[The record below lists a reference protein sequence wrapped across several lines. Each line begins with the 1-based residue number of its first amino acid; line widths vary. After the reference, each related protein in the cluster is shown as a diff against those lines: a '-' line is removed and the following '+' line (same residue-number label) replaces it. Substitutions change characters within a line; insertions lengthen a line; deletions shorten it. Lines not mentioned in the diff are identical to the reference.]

1 MSSFTTDTLP
11 ARPAP
16 TTPPRQFAPLR
27 AIRRA
32 VRTPKGL
39 MTLVLLGLLALA
51 TVHAGVGLVAPGLLA
66 AVGIAAAL
74 DFALLWLTRGKP
86 EWPSGAALT
95 ALFVGLILDPN
106 TPAYIIACTAVLAVN
121 SKYLLRTRW
130 ANIFNPAAIALI
142 ANYYLFGSGQSWWGA
157 LPDLPAPF
165 VLALLAGVV
174 FIAQRIKTLP
184 MVLTFLGVYFALF
197 TVATFLRD
205 PSQIAEIFRAPDANA
220 ALFFAGFML
229 TDPPTSPTR
238 PRDQVVYALI
248 VAVASGGLYLAFGV
262 LWFLPGALLLG
273 NLVEAIRRVIAS
285 RRRKGN
291 ARPASG
297 MAAGRRM
304 AR

>member
-16 TTPPRQFAPLR
+16 SARQFAPLR

-51 TVHAGVGLVAPGLLA
+51 TAHAGVGLVAPGVLA

-74 DFALLWLTRGKP
+74 DFALIWLTRGKP

-95 ALFVGLILDPN
+95 ALFIALILDPN
-106 TPAYIIACTAVLAVN
+106 TPAYVIACTAVLAVN

-130 ANIFNPAAIALI
+130 ANIFNPAAIALV
-142 ANYYLFGSGQSWWGA
+142 AYYYLFGSGQSWWGA

-174 FIAQRIKTLP
+174 FIAQRIKKLP
-184 MVLTFLGVYFALF
+184 LVLAFLGAYFALF

-205 PSQIAEIFRAPDANA
+205 PAQVAEIFRAPDANA

-229 TDPPTSPTR
+229 TDPPTSPAR
-238 PRDQVVYALI
+238 PRDQVAYALL
-248 VAVASGGLYLAFGV
+248 VAGASVGLYFAFGV
-262 LWFLPGALLLG
+262 LWFLPGALLVG
-273 NLVEAIRRVIAS
+273 NLIEATRRVLAG
-285 RRRKGN
+285 RRRKSS
-291 ARPASG
+291 ARPAARVAANT
-297 MAAGRRM
+297 MAAG
-304 AR
+304 

>member
-1 MSSFTTDTLP
+1 MSTLAADTRRP
-11 ARPAP
+11 QPAP
-16 TTPPRQFAPLR
+16 AAPQRRFAPLR
-27 AIRRA
+27 AVRRA

-51 TVHAGVGLVAPGLLA
+51 TAHAGVGLVAPGLLA
-66 AVGIAAAL
+66 AVGLAAAL

-95 ALFVGLILDPN
+95 ALFVGLILDPH
-106 TPAYIIACTAVLAVN
+106 TPAYIIACTAVLAIN
-121 SKYLLRTRW
+121 AKYLLRTRW
-130 ANIFNPAAIALI
+130 ANIFNPAAIALV

-174 FIAQRIKTLP
+174 FIAQRIKKLP

-205 PSQIAEIFRAPDANA
+205 PAAVAEIFRAPDANA

-229 TDPPTSPTR
+229 TDPPTSPAR
-238 PRDQVVYALI
+238 PRDQIVCALI
-248 VAVASGGLYLAFGV
+248 VAVASVGLYLAFGV

-273 NLVEAIRRVIAS
+273 NLAEAARRIIAG
-285 RRRKGN
+285 RRRKGG
-291 ARPASG
+291 ARPASS
-297 MAAGRRM
+297 MAAKGPGPG
-304 AR
+304 

>member
-51 TVHAGVGLVAPGLLA
+51 TARADVGLVAPGLLA

-174 FIAQRIKTLP
+174 LIAQRIKKLP

-220 ALFFAGFML
+220 ALFFAGFMV

-248 VAVASGGLYLAFGV
+248 VAVASVGLYLAFGV

-273 NLVEAIRRVIAS
+273 NLVEAIRRVIAG
-285 RRRKGN
+285 RRSKGN

-297 MAAGRRM
+297 MAAGRM
-304 AR
+304 VAR